1 MKKILLIVIYFGL
14 AIITNS
20 CMCSPN
26 NQHAFQNQTNNQP
39 EASYHDVVLTP
50 SLISKLGGFS
60 ALYNYQFYP
69 SEDFELTRTI
79 DSYTNGTEIGT
90 AMKSST
96 NEIIKFTTNTSGIYK
111 SLHPKKNV
119 TSSGYFQEAD
129 TYNIDILF
137 DEGDDACLEFWA
149 YSNDNNLNS
158 PGISANQEPFL
169 LMMHPRYKGKDWI
182 NSAQVKLMI
191 RFSDDEYKTI
201 MEVAKGRTLK
211 QRN

>member
-1 MKKILLIVIYFGL
+1 MKKFLLFVIYFCL
-14 AIITNS
+14 AIIANS
-20 CMCSPN
+20 CICSSN
-26 NQHAFQNQTNNQP
+26 NQQAFQNQTNNQS
-39 EASYHDVVLTP
+39 EASYHYVLLTP

-90 AMKSST
+90 AQKIST

-111 SLHPKKNV
+111 SLHPIKSNFQ
-119 TSSGYFQEAD
+119 SGKTF
-129 TYNIDILF
+129 NIDILF
-137 DEGDDACLEFWA
+137 DEGDDACLTFWT
-149 YSNDNNLNS
+149 YRYDNNSGS
-158 PGISANQEPFL
+158 PADISGNHTPFML
-169 LMMHPRYKGKDWI
+169 TALPRYKGKDW
-182 NSAQVKLMI
+182 NSSAQVKLMI